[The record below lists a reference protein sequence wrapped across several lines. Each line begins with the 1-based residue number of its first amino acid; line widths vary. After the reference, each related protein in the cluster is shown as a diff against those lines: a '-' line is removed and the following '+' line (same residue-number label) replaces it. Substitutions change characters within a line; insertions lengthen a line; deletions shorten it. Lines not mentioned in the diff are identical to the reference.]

1 MMWPVE
7 TKDRRSSVKDKFLIV
22 FALAVGVMIVSIP
35 LFAHHGNSAF
45 ETEKK
50 LTMKGTVTEWFWANP
65 HCFIQFDVKDDQGQ
79 VVHWVAE
86 TSAPP
91 SMVNSGWTKQTL
103 KSGDQVTV
111 TVLPVKSGR
120 TVGRVVEVV
129 LPNGQRLSGG
139 FGSQPLPVGTQ
150 GGGNAGAA
158 TGTAGGSETGNYP
171 K

>member
-1 MMWPVE
+1 M
-7 TKDRRSSVKDKFLIV
+7 KNKFLVV
-22 FALAVGVMIVSIP
+22 FALAVGVLIASVP

-65 HCFIQFDVKDDQGQ
+65 HCFIQFDVKDDLGQ

-91 SMVNSGWTKQTL
+91 SMINSGWTKQTL
-103 KSGDQVTV
+103 KPGDQVTV
-111 TVLPVKSGR
+111 TVNPVKSGR

-129 LPNGQRLSGG
+129 LPSGQKLSGG
-139 FGSQPLPVGTQ
+139 FGSQPSPAGTQ
-150 GGGNAGAA
+150 GDAGAA
-158 TGTAGGSETGNYP
+158 AGSAGGSKSGNYP